1 MKTTKARLR
10 RSSIAK
16 RLRPKYQQHK
26 KERDLS
32 FSLEFE
38 VSIVEAEVDRDSKAQ
53 GLC

>member
-38 VSIVEAEVDRDSKAQ
+38 VSIVAALSLKPFR
-53 GLC
+53 